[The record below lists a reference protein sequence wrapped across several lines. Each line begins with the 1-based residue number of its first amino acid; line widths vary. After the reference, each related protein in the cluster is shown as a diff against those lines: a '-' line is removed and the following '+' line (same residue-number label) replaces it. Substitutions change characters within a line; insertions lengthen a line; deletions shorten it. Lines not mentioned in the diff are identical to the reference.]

1 MLHLSDY
8 HFVKAAMLGPV
19 AENVELYLSVEGIR
33 Q

>member
-8 HFVKAAMLGPV
+8 NMTKAAMLGPA
-19 AENVELYLSVEGIR
+19 AENVELYLSIEGIR